1 MSPEPR
7 HPRPGQHPELMC
19 VHLTETLNR
28 VTVIREGRGGRRHA
42 TAPALPLER
51 FNSLQPV
58 IRQTAREQSDLQSI
72 KFQSHYDP
80 KVATTRG
87 PQDTE

>member
-1 MSPEPR
+1 MSPEPH
-7 HPRPGQHPELMC
+7 HPRPSQHPGLLC
-19 VHLTETLNR
+19 VHLRETCR
-28 VTVIREGRGGRRHA
+28 DMVIGEGRGGRRHA

-87 PQDTE
+87 PQDKE

>member
-1 MSPEPR
+1 MSPVLR
-7 HPRPGQHPELMC
+7 HPRPSQHPGLVC
-19 VHLTETLNR
+19 VHLTETYR
-28 VTVIREGRGGRRHA
+28 VMVIREGRGGRWHA
-42 TAPALPLER
+42 SAPALPLER

-58 IRQTAREQSDLQSI
+58 IKQTAREQSDLQSI

-87 PQDTE
+87 PQDKE